1 MLILDLVKSPNLIL
15 DKEMFEYYIFKMD
28 GMISKG
34 NERLYVIDF
43 KQKRP
48 LDYPL
53 FDGKVYISEKNYVIV
68 AIEFRIS
75 ELGLEKAASS
85 LVKKRPLGMKVNPVG
100 ANYFIDYRELNN
112 KWYLNHVQS
121 EVKFDCKWK
130 RKLFKSTYTTLSE
143 MAITD
148 MDSVNINKFKLNES
162 VKFSDFL
169 SEQVSDLTDEDFWGE
184 YNIIKPEESIEAAIK
199 KINKKL
205 IRREDKE

>member
-1 MLILDLVKSPNLIL
+1 MSNLNRNSIPESL
-15 DKEMFEYYIFKMD
+15 NQIEWISDSTMAGFEFGHD
-28 GMISKG
+28 
-34 NERLYVIDF
+34 
-43 KQKRP
+43 
-48 LDYPL
+48 
-53 FDGKVYISEKNYVIV
+53 
-68 AIEFRIS
+68 IESRSNDVVVTI
-75 ELGLEKAASS
+75 
-85 LVKKRPLGMKVNPVG
+85 P
-100 ANYFIDYRELNN
+100 LNN